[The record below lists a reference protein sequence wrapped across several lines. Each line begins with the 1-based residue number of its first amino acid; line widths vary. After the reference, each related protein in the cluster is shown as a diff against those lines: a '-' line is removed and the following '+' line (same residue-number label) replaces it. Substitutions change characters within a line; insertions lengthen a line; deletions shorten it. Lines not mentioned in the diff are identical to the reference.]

1 VRALAFEHLQSDPI
15 GIFGDVLMERGIDV
29 DRVLLYEGQPPPDWR
44 RYDLIVAMGAAVSVW
59 QEEEFPWIAAEK
71 RCVREAVLAGMP
83 YFGVC
88 FGVQL
93 LADAFGARSFQ
104 GPEPEIGVNQVFL
117 TAAARHDPVFRG
129 FPADLEVCEWHSN
142 HFSLPQGATRLAR
155 SPRYENQAI
164 RFGRVAY
171 GIQCHLEPS
180 LEDIRAWLE
189 PDSTLTLERQHG
201 RKSVERLLEDYA
213 DFVPFLQETGR
224 QVFGRWLENAL
235 AHGGLGASARAAA
248 ARPRASASLSGG
260 VVGRDAEL
268 ARIDVALAS
277 ARRGESAVLVLRGD
291 AGAGK
296 TALLGAARARARGL
310 RVLRACGEDNAE
322 TERPFVGLADICR
335 PLADGLHR
343 LSPQRAEATAATLEL
358 GTNAGVPDRFAAYA
372 GAFDLLVESATT
384 TPLLVLV
391 DDAHHL
397 DDASAEAVAFIARR
411 LGNDAIA
418 LLVATE
424 SEDDLPEAEELLLR
438 GLTAPDA
445 RALLEA
451 RWGGELTPAVAE
463 QVVAVAGGNPLALLE
478 IPVDLTAAQ
487 RAGTALI
494 EESLPSSAEWAYLQ
508 RVSALTA
515 PARQALLVAAL
526 AGGHELDTITRAG
539 QILGLDT
546 DALLAAEASGL
557 VRRGDGSLAFRHP
570 LAKVAVTY
578 SALRADRRAAHAALA
593 AALDGDAGIWHGAH
607 AAAQADE
614 SIATGLERIALTA
627 RDQGAFAAAGRGLER
642 AARLTPDPDRRAA
655 RLLEAARSDHLAGHV
670 NAALG
675 HIDAALRSADA
686 EPVRRDAEHL
696 RGLIMARSGAAG
708 VARDRLVAVA
718 GRCESDQPALA
729 AKMLADAVLPALRA
743 GSPAQAVEIARR
755 AARLASEAGAQTE
768 LAATIALGTALIFA
782 GEYAE
787 GATLVDAAAAEVDG
801 VGDRQQRTYLAAAL
815 VLAGRPGA
823 ARDVLL
829 ELIEQARAAGAVSVL
844 PYALIRLA
852 DADLELGRWPAA
864 AASLHEAR
872 RLARETGQA
881 ADYGLA
887 LGALAWLDAV
897 RGHDA
902 ECRMHVDEALELAGR
917 LGSGSRLDRAATA
930 FGLLE
935 LGRGH
940 PESAIP
946 HLEEACRLQDEGG
959 WSDAGRTPHRR
970 PDLIEA
976 YACAGRREDA
986 QSALDLFE
994 RDAERT
1000 QRPSALAAT
1009 ARCRALLAPDDGLD
1023 AAFET
1028 ALRLGQPV
1036 GTPFE
1041 LARTQLL
1048 YGTRL
1053 LDAGRAEEGSRILAA
1068 ALLTFDQLAAEPWA
1082 ERARRAVLAAGG
1094 TLPARHIRL
1103 SDRLS
1108 PRELEVA
1115 LAAANGGSS
1124 TEIAARLFLG
1134 PRTVDLQL
1142 ASASIKLGLES
1153 PAQLAEALRS
1163 EAGAGLTEYADRQQ
1177 RESLLATVREGGEPA
1192 RP

>member
-1 VRALAFEHLQSDPI
+1 MRALAFEHLQSDPI
-15 GIFGDVLMERGIDV
+15 GIFGDVLVERGIDV
-29 DRVLLYEGQPPPDWR
+29 DRVMLYEGQPVPDWR

-59 QEEEFPWIAAEK
+59 QEDEFPWIAAEK
-71 RCVREAVLAGMP
+71 RCVREAVLAGVP

-117 TAAARHDPVFRG
+117 TAAAQHDPVFRG

-180 LEDIRAWLE
+180 LQDIRAWLE

-248 ARPRASASLSGG
+248 ARPRVGAPASGG
-260 VVGRDAEL
+260 LVGRDAEL
-268 ARIDVALAS
+268 ARIDVTLAS

-291 AGAGK
+291 AGTGK

-310 RVLRACGEDNAE
+310 RVLGARGEDNAE
-322 TERPFVGLADICR
+322 TERPFGGLADICR

-343 LSPQRAEATAATLEL
+343 LSPQRAVATAAILDL
-358 GTNAGVPDRFAAYA
+358 GPSAGAPDRYAAYA

-411 LGNDAIA
+411 LGTDAVA
-418 LLVATE
+418 LIVATE
-424 SEDDLPEAEELLLR
+424 SEDHLPDAEDLPLG
-438 GLTAPDA
+438 GLAPPDA
-445 RALLEA
+445 RTLLEEH
-451 RWGGELTPAVAE
+451 WGGGLAPEVAE

-478 IPVDLTAAQ
+478 IPVHLTAEQ
-487 RAGTALI
+487 RAGTAAI
-494 EESLPSSAEWAYLQ
+494 EESLPPSAEWAFLQ

-515 PARQALLVAAL
+515 PARQALLLAAL
-526 AGGHELDTITRAG
+526 AGGHEIDAITRAA
-539 QILGLDT
+539 QMLGLED

-557 VRRGDGSLAFRHP
+557 IRRDDRGLAFRHP
-570 LAKVAVTY
+570 LARIAVTY

-593 AALDGDAGIWHGAH
+593 SALDGEAGIWHRAH
-607 AAAQADE
+607 AAAHADE
-614 SIATGLERIALTA
+614 SIAAGLERIAVTA
-627 RDQGAFAAAGRGLER
+627 RDQGAFAAAARGLEL
-642 AARLTPDPDRRAA
+642 AARLTADPGKRAA
-655 RLLEAARSDHLAGHV
+655 RLLEAARADHLAGHV

-675 HIDAALRSADA
+675 HIDAALRSATA
-686 EPVRRDAEHL
+686 EAVRRDAEHL

-708 VARDRLVAVA
+708 AARDRLVAVA
-718 GRCESDQPALA
+718 RRCEADQPTLA
-729 AKMLADAVLPALRA
+729 ARMLADAVLPALRA
-743 GSPAQAVEIARR
+743 GSPAQAVDIARR
-755 AARLASEAGAQTE
+755 AARLAQESDAHTE
-768 LAATIALGTALIFA
+768 LAATIALGTALIFV
-782 GEYAE
+782 GEYTEGAALVDVAATGAE
-787 GATLVDAAAAEVDG
+787 GVA
-801 VGDRQQRTYLAAAL
+801 DRQQRMYLGAGL
-815 VLAGRPGA
+815 VLAGRHGA
-823 ARDVLL
+823 GRRVLL
-829 ELIEQARAAGAVSVL
+829 GLVDEARAAGAVSVL

-872 RLARETGQA
+872 RLAREIGQA

-902 ECRMHVDEALELAGR
+902 ECRVHVDEALELAGR
-917 LGSGSRLDRAATA
+917 LGGGSRLDRAATA
-930 FGLLE
+930 LGLLE

-946 HLEEACRLQDEGG
+946 HLEEACRLQDEDG

-976 YACAGRREDA
+976 YACADRRRDA
-986 QSALDLFE
+986 QSALERFE

-1000 QRPSALAAT
+1000 KRPSALAAA
-1009 ARCRALLAPDDGLD
+1009 ARCRALLMPEDRLD
-1023 AAFET
+1023 VAFEK
-1028 ALRLGQPV
+1028 ALRLGDEAQ
-1036 GTPFE
+1036 TPFE
-1041 LARTQLL
+1041 QARTQLL
-1048 YGTRL
+1048 YGTQL
-1053 LDAGRAEEGSRILAA
+1053 LKAGRTEAGSRILAG
-1068 ALLTFDQLAAEPWA
+1068 ALLTFDRLAAEPWA
-1082 ERARRAVLAAGG
+1082 ERARSAVLVAGG
-1094 TLPARHIRL
+1094 ALPPSRIRL
-1103 SDRLS
+1103 TDRLS

-1115 LAAANGGSS
+1115 LAAAQGGSS
-1124 TEIAARLFLG
+1124 SEVAARLFLG
-1134 PRTVDLQL
+1134 PRTVELQL
-1142 ASASIKLGLES
+1142 ASAAIKLGVQS
-1153 PAQLAEALRS
+1153 PAELAEVLRS
-1163 EAGAGLTEYADRQQ
+1163 ETGTGASEEADQHRP
-1177 RESLLATVREGGEPA
+1177 ESGSWS
-1192 RP
+1192 RPGP